1 MELGVVIVSWGSSTV
16 ARATHGLCGCGPGS
30 PVSACRLTCSAACRI
45 LIPRLGIEPSPPA
58 LEAWSLNHWTA
69 REIPQL
75 VLLEAEACLHS
86 SVFRSMIFSVSS
98 KTVKRQTEKT

>member
-1 MELGVVIVSWGSSTV
+1 MAVVQ
-16 ARATHGLCGCGPGS
+16 AQRFRHAGLLAPQHVG
-30 PVSACRLTCSAACRI
+30 I
-45 LIPRLGIEPSPPA
+45 LIPGPGIEPSPPA
-58 LEAWSLNHWTA
+58 LEAWSLNNWTA

-98 KTVKRQTEKT
+98 RTVKRQTEKT